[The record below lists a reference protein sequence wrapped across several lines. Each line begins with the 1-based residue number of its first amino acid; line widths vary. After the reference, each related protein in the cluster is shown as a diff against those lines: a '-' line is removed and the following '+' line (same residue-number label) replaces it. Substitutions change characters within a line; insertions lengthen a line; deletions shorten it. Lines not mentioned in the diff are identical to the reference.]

1 MRHRCASCCVSC
13 RCGFRQLS
21 SRWRKQRMRKG
32 RKGSRSVR
40 ERMATGFGGGI
51 LFSAVTMATAHDD
64 GDGRR
69 RGSKPHFTPFSHLL
83 TFRRLEKWSLAQ
95 VENGGAEDV

>member
-1 MRHRCASCCVSC
+1 MRHRCTSCCVSC

-21 SRWRKQRMRKG
+21 SRWRKQRMHKG

-40 ERMATGFGGGI
+40 EWMAIGSGGGI
-51 LFSAVTMATAHDD
+51 LFSTVMMATACDD

-69 RGSKPHFTPFSHLL
+69 CSSKPHFTPFFSPSD
-83 TFRRLEKWSLAQ
+83 FCFGYS
-95 VENGGAEDV
+95 